1 MYEDCLDSITTKI
14 DSVNLFDSITGEL
27 VTSFKPE
34 ECTITVDTALNTLDT
49 ALNTLNNSVPFIT
62 FDYKNYESYINNESY
77 IKVINKIIDE
87 LNERKEEKMIK
98 ITDVDV
104 KYEKKVFVDETK
116 RDGNGN
122 YLVTK
127 KEVPVATIVYFEN
140 GSVQTAYCDENDE
153 FNLEV
158 GISICV
164 TRELMKRLYG
174 ISGETNVYNKVIRQG
189 MKAYKTHCKF
199 KELTKKYYTEK
210 EAIEKNKKIKE
221 QKRREKRAA
230 KKKEREIE
238 ILAEAIKRANA
249 DSK

>member
-1 MYEDCLDSITTKI
+1 MYEDCLNSITTKI
-14 DSVNLFDSITGEL
+14 DNVNLFDSVTGEL
-27 VTSFKPE
+27 ITSFKPE
-34 ECTITVDTALNTLDT
+34 ECTISTDTVSNTLI
-49 ALNTLNNSVPFIT
+49 NNVPFIT
-62 FDYKNYESYINNESY
+62 FDYKNYGSYINNNSY
-77 IKVINKIIDE
+77 IKVIDE
-87 LNERKEEKMIK
+87 LNKEVINELNKRKEEKMIQ
-98 ITDVDV
+98 IIDVDV

-116 RDGNGN
+116 RDENGN
-122 YLVTK
+122 YSVIK

-140 GSVQTAYCDENDE
+140 GSAQTAYCDEGDE

-164 TRELMKRLYG
+164 TRELMKRLYD

-189 MKAYKTHCKF
+189 MKAYKGRCKLN
-199 KELTKKYYTEK
+199 EARKKYYAEK
-210 EAIEKNKKIKE
+210 ETIKKNKKIKE

>member
-14 DSVNLFDSITGEL
+14 DSVNLFNSITGEL
-27 VTSFKPE
+27 VTSFNPE
-34 ECTITVDTALNTLDT
+34 ECTITVDT

-62 FDYKNYESYINNESY
+62 FDYKNYGSYINNESY
-77 IKVINKIIDE
+77 IKFINE
-87 LNERKEEKMIK
+87 LNKREEEKMIK

-104 KYEKKVFVDETK
+104 KYEKKIFVDETK
-116 RDGNGN
+116 RDENGN
-122 YLVTK
+122 YSVIK

-140 GSVQTAYCDENDE
+140 GSVQTAYCDEGDE

-164 TRELMKRLYG
+164 TRELMKRLYD

-189 MKAYKTHCKF
+189 MKAYKNHCKF
-199 KELTKKYYTEK
+199 EKAYKKYIAEK
-210 EAIEKNKKIKE
+210 EVIEKNKKVKE

>member
-1 MYEDCLDSITTKI
+1 MEFENNFNLISTIENVSLLDCESGKLI
-14 DSVNLFDSITGEL
+14 
-27 VTSFKPE
+27 TSFTPV
-34 ECTITVDTALNTLDT
+34 ECTLTATDTTYPIIDCSFPLYGYG
-49 ALNTLNNSVPFIT
+49 S
-62 FDYKNYESYINNESY
+62 NYEGY
-77 IKVINKIIDE
+77 IKFE
-87 LNERKEEKMIK
+87 LNDKKKEDNMIK

-104 KYEKKVFVDETK
+104 KYEKKVFVDDTK
-116 RDGNGN
+116 RDENGN
-122 YLVTK
+122 YSVIK

-199 KELTKKYYTEK
+199 KELTKKYTAEA
-210 EAIEKNKKIKE
+210 EAIEKNRKIKE

-238 ILAEAIKRANA
+238 ILAEAIRRANA

>member
-14 DSVNLFDSITGEL
+14 DSANLFNSVTGEL
-27 VTSFKPE
+27 ITSFKPE
-34 ECTITVDTALNTLDT
+34 ACTTTTGTLTTGTLINTINTLI
-49 ALNTLNNSVPFIT
+49 NSAPFMT
-62 FDYKNYESYINNESY
+62 FDYYDYGSY
-77 IKVINKIIDE
+77 IKAIDKLNKRE
-87 LNERKEEKMIK
+87 EEKMIK

-116 RDGNGN
+116 RDENGN
-122 YLVTK
+122 YSVTK

-140 GSVQTAYCDENDE
+140 GSVQTAYCDEGDE

-189 MKAYKTHCKF
+189 MKAYKNHCKF
-199 KELTKKYYTEK
+199 KEAAKKYYAEK
-210 EAIEKNKKIKE
+210 EAIEKNRKIKE

>member
-1 MYEDCLDSITTKI
+1 MEFENNLISTIENVSLLDCENGKLI
-14 DSVNLFDSITGEL
+14 
-27 VTSFKPE
+27 TSFTPV
-34 ECTITVDTALNTLDT
+34 ECALTATDTTYPIIDCSFPLYGYG
-49 ALNTLNNSVPFIT
+49 S
-62 FDYKNYESYINNESY
+62 NYEGY
-77 IKVINKIIDE
+77 IKFE
-87 LNERKEEKMIK
+87 LNDKKKEDNMIK

-104 KYEKKVFVDETK
+104 KYEKKVFVDDMK
-116 RDGNGN
+116 RDENGN
-122 YLVTK
+122 YSVIK

-199 KELTKKYYTEK
+199 KELTKKYIAEAK
-210 EAIEKNKKIKE
+210 AIEKNRKIKE

-230 KKKEREIE
+230 KNKEREIE

>member
-14 DSVNLFDSITGEL
+14 DSANLFNSVTGEL
-27 VTSFKPE
+27 VASFKPE
-34 ECTITVDTALNTLDT
+34 ACTITTGTTNNTINTINTINTLI
-49 ALNTLNNSVPFIT
+49 NSAPFMT
-62 FDYKNYESYINNESY
+62 FDYYDYGSY
-77 IKVINKIIDE
+77 IKAIDKLNK
-87 LNERKEEKMIK
+87 REEKRMIEIK
-98 ITDVDV
+98 DVDV

-116 RDGNGN
+116 RDENGN
-122 YLVTK
+122 YSVSK

-140 GSVQTAYCDENDE
+140 GSVQTAYCDEGDE

-164 TRELMKRLYG
+164 TRELMKRLYD

-189 MKAYKTHCKF
+189 MKAYKNHCKF
-199 KELTKKYYTEK
+199 KEAAKKYYAEK

-238 ILAEAIKRANA
+238 ILAEAIRRANA

>member
-1 MYEDCLDSITTKI
+1 MIGDCLDCVTTKI
-14 DSVNLFDSITGEL
+14 DKVDLFNSTTGEL
-27 VTSFKPE
+27 VASFKPE
-34 ECTITVDTALNTLDT
+34 EYTITTDTPANTLMI
-49 ALNTLNNSVPFIT
+49 NSVPFVT
-62 FDYKNYESYINNESY
+62 FDYKNYSSYINNESY
-77 IKVINKIIDE
+77 IKFINELVDE
-87 LNERKEEKMIK
+87 LNKKEEKKMIK
-98 ITDVDV
+98 IADVDV
-104 KYEKKVFVDETK
+104 KYETKVIVDKTK
-116 RDGNGN
+116 RDENGN
-122 YLVTK
+122 YLVSK

-140 GSVQTAYCDENDE
+140 GSTQTAYCDENDE

-199 KELTKKYYTEK
+199 KEATKKYYAEK

>member
-1 MYEDCLDSITTKI
+1 MYEDCLNSITTKI
-14 DSVNLFDSITGEL
+14 DSAELFNSITGEL
-27 VTSFKPE
+27 ITSFKPLAL
-34 ECTITVDTALNTLDT
+34 TVTDTTYPNPIVDCLRPIYSYGNGCIKF
-49 ALNTLNNSVPFIT
+49 NN
-62 FDYKNYESYINNESY
+62 KKE
-77 IKVINKIIDE
+77 
-87 LNERKEEKMIK
+87 EEKMIK

-104 KYEKKVFVDETK
+104 KYEKKVFVDDTK
-116 RDGNGN
+116 RDENGN
-122 YLVTK
+122 YSVIK

-140 GSVQTAYCDENDE
+140 GSVQTAYCDEGDE

-189 MKAYKTHCKF
+189 MKAYKAHCKF
-199 KELTKKYYTEK
+199 KEAVKKYYTEK
-210 EAIEKNKKIKE
+210 EAVEKNKKIKE

-238 ILAEAIKRANA
+238 ILAEAMRRANA
-249 DSK
+249 DSNK

>member
-14 DSVNLFDSITGEL
+14 DSANLFNSVTGEL
-27 VTSFKPE
+27 ITSFKPE
-34 ECTITVDTALNTLDT
+34 ACTTTTGTLTTGTLINTINTFNTLI
-49 ALNTLNNSVPFIT
+49 NSVPFVT
-62 FDYKNYESYINNESY
+62 FDYYDYGSC
-77 IKVINKIIDE
+77 IKAIDKLNKRED
-87 LNERKEEKMIK
+87 LKRMIA

-116 RDGNGN
+116 RDENGN
-122 YLVTK
+122 YSVTK

-140 GSVQTAYCDENDE
+140 GSVQTAYCDEGDE

-174 ISGETNVYNKVIRQG
+174 ISGETNTYNKVIRQG

-199 KELTKKYYTEK
+199 KEATKKYYAEK
-210 EAIEKNKKIKE
+210 EAIKKNKKIKE

-238 ILAEAIKRANA
+238 ILAEAIRRANA

>member
-27 VTSFKPE
+27 ITSFKPE
-34 ECTITVDTALNTLDT
+34 ACTTTTGTLTTGTLINTINTINTLI
-49 ALNTLNNSVPFIT
+49 NSAPFVT
-62 FDYKNYESYINNESY
+62 FDYYDYGSY
-77 IKVINKIIDE
+77 IKAIDKLNK
-87 LNERKEEKMIK
+87 REEKRMIEIK
-98 ITDVDV
+98 DVDV

-116 RDGNGN
+116 RDENGN
-122 YLVTK
+122 YSVIK

-140 GSVQTAYCDENDE
+140 GSVQTAYCDEGDE

-189 MKAYKTHCKF
+189 MKAYKNHCKF
-199 KELTKKYYTEK
+199 KEAAKKYYTEK
-210 EAIEKNKKIKE
+210 ETIEKNKKIKE

>member
-1 MYEDCLDSITTKI
+1 MEFGSNLISTIENV
-14 DSVNLFDSITGEL
+14 SLFDCESGKL
-27 VTSFKPE
+27 VTSFTPA
-34 ECTITVDTALNTLDT
+34 ECTLTITDTTYPIIDCSYPLYGYG
-49 ALNTLNNSVPFIT
+49 S
-62 FDYKNYESYINNESY
+62 DYEGY
-77 IKVINKIIDE
+77 IKFE
-87 LNERKEEKMIK
+87 LNDKKKEDNMIK

-104 KYEKKVFVDETK
+104 KYEKKVFVDDTK
-116 RDGNGN
+116 RDENGN
-122 YLVTK
+122 YSVTK

-199 KELTKKYYTEK
+199 KELTKKYTAEA
-210 EAIEKNKKIKE
+210 EAIEKNRKIKE

>member
-14 DSVNLFDSITGEL
+14 DSANLFNSAIGEL
-27 VTSFKPE
+27 ITSFKPE
-34 ECTITVDTALNTLDT
+34 ACTTTTGTLTTGTLINTINTINTLI
-49 ALNTLNNSVPFIT
+49 NSAPFMT
-62 FDYKNYESYINNESY
+62 SNYYDYGSY
-77 IKVINKIIDE
+77 IKVIDE
-87 LNERKEEKMIK
+87 LNKRKEEKMITIK
-98 ITDVDV
+98 DVDV

-116 RDGNGN
+116 RDENGN
-122 YLVTK
+122 YSVIK

-140 GSVQTAYCDENDE
+140 GSVQTAYCDEGDE

-164 TRELMKRLYG
+164 TRELMKRLYD

-189 MKAYKTHCKF
+189 MKAYKNHCKF
-199 KELTKKYYTEK
+199 EKAYKKYIAEK
-210 EAIEKNKKIKE
+210 EVIEKNKKIKE